1 MRVVVIGSFRTLH
14 PGWIMG
20 MNVHVMPVSEG
31 CIVVFVDLHDRHAC
45 TGNGQD
51 EQGKHG
57 PG

>member
-1 MRVVVIGSFRTLH
+1 MRRVVIGAFRTLR
-14 PGWIMG
+14 PGRTMG
-20 MNVHVMPVSEG
+20 MNVHVMPMSEG
-31 CIVVFVDLHDRHAC
+31 GIVVFVDLHDRHAC